1 MSAPSRPAG
10 RHLLPR
16 AVTITAVYPELRL
29 VSLKTAGTAVSSSLG
44 ASALTPPPA
53 NYYHVRDDI
62 LETLAAYDFSV
73 EHDAVAEYRRLKT
86 QLAQEASQQNEQKK
100 QDQAVHDE
108 QVAAEKEATEKEVS
122 PRVGATVADS
132 AHVSNQ
138 GTGSAAATVAE
149 PLTDVMQAKP
159 ALLSNTSKP
168 TSGSSG
174 NIDFREFEQGL
185 APPDPW
191 DNAVDEREMDFRMLR
206 EVMGGGGGSGS
217 GGGSHY
223 GQTPP
228 PKASGH
234 PPHQPQ
240 EHSTRSSLL
249 MTAMPLGSS
258 STYAPHVDERSP
270 ASAKVAYGGA
280 NEHQNTQAQAPL
292 ASFEAMRL
300 GQSQSQGS
308 TSNSH
313 PASRPSIPAHL
324 RPPVSLSSLVS
335 SHPPQIPTRLPQRH
349 ASPALPPPPP
359 KPIRF
364 STQAQNSLYE
374 DITQMGFNPDTV
386 AYGITKYYA
395 SVDTIT
401 LSQSGHREEAHKQ
414 ILDFLISVND
424 LSRNVNPQSED
435 APSSEAIP
443 MEVLLMAV
451 DVYPGDMSKQVLFAR
466 AFVVIAELGFLEKD
480 IRYALEAKNCNREL
494 AIEYLMGGGEST

>member
-62 LETLAAYDFSV
+62 LETL
-73 EHDAVAEYRRLKT
+73 H
-86 QLAQEASQQNEQKK
+86 SQQNEQKK

-258 STYAPHVDERSP
+258 STYAPHVDE
-270 ASAKVAYGGA
+270 
-280 NEHQNTQAQAPL
+280 
-292 ASFEAMRL
+292 
-300 GQSQSQGS
+300 
-308 TSNSH
+308 
-313 PASRPSIPAHL
+313 
-324 RPPVSLSSLVS
+324 
-335 SHPPQIPTRLPQRH
+335 
-349 ASPALPPPPP
+349 
-359 KPIRF
+359 
-364 STQAQNSLYE
+364 
-374 DITQMGFNPDTV
+374 
-386 AYGITKYYA
+386 
-395 SVDTIT
+395 
-401 LSQSGHREEAHKQ
+401 
-414 ILDFLISVND
+414 
-424 LSRNVNPQSED
+424 
-435 APSSEAIP
+435 
-443 MEVLLMAV
+443 
-451 DVYPGDMSKQVLFAR
+451 
-466 AFVVIAELGFLEKD
+466 
-480 IRYALEAKNCNREL
+480 
-494 AIEYLMGGGEST
+494 